1 VKIVNIIRMLY
12 KDFQCKVVCGQHL
25 TDSFRVQ
32 TGVKQGCIL
41 SPFLFLLAMDWLM
54 KRTTADKKRGIQW
67 ALNSVLE
74 DLDFAD
80 DIGLLS
86 SHHSDIQENMDRLTS
101 LASQIGMKVNVGK
114 TKLMRLNTKS
124 NQPITVNNQQ

>member
-1 VKIVNIIRMLY
+1 MS
-12 KDFQCKVVCGQHL
+12 
-25 TDSFRVQ
+25 DSFRVQ
-32 TGVKQGCIL
+32 TEVKQGCML

-54 KRTTADKKRGIQW
+54 KRTKADKKRGIQW
-67 ALNSVLE
+67 TLNSVLE

-86 SHHSDIQENMDRLTS
+86 SRHSDIQEKMDRLAS

-114 TKLMRLNTKS
+114 TKLTRLNTAS
-124 NQPITVNNQQ
+124 N